1 MPVHFH
7 YQFNDSLHLEKE
19 MQMKARG
26 KFRRSHCIL
35 APFWLDIRKA
45 DLKDKELQDI
55 DRIKIVTHCKGSKA
69 YEEYVLKEYLCYKI
83 YNIISPFSFRVR
95 LVRMTYVD
103 TGRDNKVTEGWAFM
117 IEPEK
122 MLAQRTNALVI
133 KRDDLKLRLMR
144 PEEINTLALFQYMI
158 GNTDYAVQTRH
169 NMKILG
175 LPGFGS
181 EGYTPVPYDFDY
193 SGLVDASYAIPG
205 ENLGI
210 RSVTERYYLGPCRED
225 EAYLEAIEHIN
236 HYREDILQLV
246 NDFEYLDQKYKK
258 NVIAYLEQ
266 YFELALYYK
275 SLINSLQNTCI

>member
-1 MPVHFH
+1 
-7 YQFNDSLHLEKE
+7 
-19 MQMKARG
+19 
-26 KFRRSHCIL
+26 
-35 APFWLDIRKA
+35 
-45 DLKDKELQDI
+45 
-55 DRIKIVTHCKGSKA
+55 
-69 YEEYVLKEYLCYKI
+69 
-83 YNIISPFSFRVR
+83 
-95 LVRMTYVD
+95 
-103 TGRDNKVTEGWAFM
+103 
-117 IEPEK
+117 
-122 MLAQRTNALVI
+122 
-133 KRDDLKLRLMR
+133 MR

-175 LPGFGS
+175 LPGFGTA
-181 EGYTPVPYDFDY
+181 GYTPVPYDFDY
-193 SGLVDASYAIPG
+193 SGLVNTFYAIPS

-210 RSVTERYYLGPCRED
+210 KTVRERYYLGPCRED